1 MRHTS
6 LSQVSRSSRNLIYQ
20 RQQHRQQSCARWAR
34 CSNRRLYLLCRRESC
49 CHSSKICLIPKWI
62 VRDSRTSSMKQHIH
76 RVQIVMREEI
86 HNHWPGQEPEARSW
100 LRKQIQMGNV
110 ALLDQAMRSRMVGTT
125 SQRSRREAG
134 YQKLDS
140 NTMRSCGKFSQQGL
154 RVRS

>member
-1 MRHTS
+1 
-6 LSQVSRSSRNLIYQ
+6 
-20 RQQHRQQSCARWAR
+20 
-34 CSNRRLYLLCRRESC
+34 
-49 CHSSKICLIPKWI
+49 
-62 VRDSRTSSMKQHIH
+62 MKQHIH

-86 HNHWPGQEPEARSW
+86 HNHWPKQEPEARSW

-110 ALLDQAMRSRMVGTT
+110 ALLDQAMRLRMVGTT